1 MRNMYRVVIFDAG
14 GTLIGKDDPLGYA
27 KEFAA
32 ILADLGVSAAPEEI
46 HDLMLGL
53 QREGGQRR

>member
-1 MRNMYRVVIFDAG
+1 MYRVVIFDAG

-32 ILADLGVSAAPEEI
+32 ILADLGVSATPEEI

-53 QREGGQRR
+53 QREGGQR